1 LLEDIIGM
9 IGDAGAEWVW
19 YGNGDNAAGGGES
32 FDEDTKLILVPAL
45 FTTRSVVTQ
54 IYSFRNIRKYYLYSY
69 L

>member
-1 LLEDIIGM
+1 MLVRSG
-9 IGDAGAEWVW
+9 